1 MMFTDLSMLIEM
13 DKKSKTNLNK
23 NYKIIKITKNN
34 NNNNNNNNKN
44 CINKNKEHFNND
56 MWYIFAS
63 E

>member
-13 DKKSKTNLNK
+13 DKKSNVNSNK
-23 NYKIIKITKNN
+23 NYKIIKIKKKNN
-34 NNNNNNNNKN
+34 YNKN

>member
-1 MMFTDLSMLIEM
+1 MFTDLSMLIEM
-13 DKKSKTNLNK
+13 DKKSNVNSNK
-23 NYKIIKITKNN
+23 NYKIIKIKKKNN
-34 NNNNNNNNKN
+34 YNKN